1 MPTWLFCFQT
11 VQTGIGYLFARHI
24 RIEGYIPYTAQTDN
38 TVSISLL
45 AMSKKRGADKK
56 IEFYSTKDV

>member
-11 VQTGIGYLFARHI
+11 VPAGIGYLFARHI
-24 RIEGYIPYTAQTDN
+24 RIESYIPYTAQTEN

-45 AMSKKRGADKK
+45 AMSRKQGDDEKLSF
-56 IEFYSTKDV
+56 IP